1 MRVHSSSVPRSS
13 APGSSARAAAVPPLA
28 EDGRRLLILSASMGA
43 GHDTVAAELAR
54 RAREQGHQAEILD
67 VLELLPYRLGTGL
80 RLFYQSSV
88 RHYPWA
94 YAGLYRL
101 FLRRGTGSRP
111 SGVPLARLAGHRLA
125 ERVERFRPDVVVPVF
140 HLAAQLTGHLR
151 ARGALRVPSA
161 VYVLDF
167 AVHRQWLHPG
177 NDLYLCLTDRAT
189 AEVRE
194 DIRRPA
200 LTVGPCV
207 SPDFGAGSPSGPHG
221 DSPGADAWR
230 LLLERHG
237 PGRTPVVLSC
247 GAWGA
252 ATGLATTARTLT
264 GHGYLPV
271 VVCGRNDRL
280 RRALSEVPGVLAP
293 GWVRDMPGLLHAAR
307 ALVDNAAGQ
316 TAVQSLAAGLPVIGH
331 RPLPGHGEEGVRR
344 MADLGLT
351 EVAGDE
357 RELCEALDR
366 LTTEGEARRRRIAY
380 GLTVFREADPLSRL
394 LALTER
400 AETG

>member
-1 MRVHSSSVPRSS
+1 V
-13 APGSSARAAAVPPLA
+13 RAAAVPPPA

-54 RAREQGHQAEILD
+54 RAREQGHRAEILD
-67 VLELLPYRLGTGL
+67 VLELLPYRLGAGL

-207 SPDFGAGSPSGPHG
+207 SPDFGTGSPAAPGVPRPG
-221 DSPGADAWR
+221 WPRRPGRSPGTDTCRWWSAAATTGCAGPCPRSPGSSHPAGCATCPVCCTRRAPWWTTR
-230 LLLERHG
+230 
-237 PGRTPVVLSC
+237 PGRPPCSRWPQ
-247 GAWGA
+247 G
-252 ATGLATTARTLT
+252 
-264 GHGYLPV
+264 
-271 VVCGRNDRL
+271 
-280 RRALSEVPGVLAP
+280 
-293 GWVRDMPGLLHAAR
+293 
-307 ALVDNAAGQ
+307 
-316 TAVQSLAAGLPVIGH
+316 
-331 RPLPGHGEEGVRR
+331 
-344 MADLGLT
+344 
-351 EVAGDE
+351 
-357 RELCEALDR
+357 
-366 LTTEGEARRRRIAY
+366 
-380 GLTVFREADPLSRL
+380 FR
-394 LALTER
+394 
-400 AETG
+400 

>member
-1 MRVHSSSVPRSS
+1 
-13 APGSSARAAAVPPLA
+13 
-28 EDGRRLLILSASMGA
+28 MGA

-54 RAREQGHQAEILD
+54 RARERGHEAEILD

-80 RLFYQSSV
+80 RGFYQSSV

-94 YAGLYRL
+94 YAALYRL
-101 FLRRGTGSRP
+101 FLRRGTGGRP
-111 SGVPLARLAGHRLA
+111 SGVPLARLAGDGLT
-125 ERVERFRPDVVVPVF
+125 ERVARFRPDVVVPVF

-161 VYVLDF
+161 VYVVDF

-177 NDLYLCLTDRAT
+177 NDLYLCLTDQAT

-200 LTVGPCV
+200 LTTGPCV
-207 SPDFGAGSPSGPHG
+207 SPDFTAESPSGSSG
-221 DSPGADAWR
+221 SSGADAWR
-230 LLLERHG
+230 SLFARYG

-252 ATGLATTARTLT
+252 ATGLAATAGTLA

-271 VVCGRNDRL
+271 AVCGRNDRL
-280 RRALSEVPGVLAP
+280 RRALSQVPGVLAP

-316 TAVQSLAAGLPVIGH
+316 TAVQSLAAGLPVVGY
-331 RPLPGHGEEGVRR
+331 RPIPGHGEEGVRR
-344 MADLGLT
+344 MAALGLT
-351 EVAGDE
+351 ELAGDGS
-357 RELCEALDR
+357 RLRDALDR
-366 LTTEGEARRRRIAY
+366 LTADGEARRSRVAR
-380 GLTVFREADPLSRL
+380 GLTLFRDGDPLSRL
-394 LALTER
+394 LTLTER
-400 AETG
+400 AEAG